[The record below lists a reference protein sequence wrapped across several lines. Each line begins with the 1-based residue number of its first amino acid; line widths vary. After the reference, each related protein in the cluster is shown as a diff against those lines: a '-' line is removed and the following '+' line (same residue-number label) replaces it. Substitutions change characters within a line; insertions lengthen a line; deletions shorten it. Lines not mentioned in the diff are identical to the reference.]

1 MDQLCSINS
10 KHLNPALIL
19 EKIQTVYG
27 RLFPLGDANRFCDH
41 VFRVYDADGDG
52 VISFVELLTTLQVFS
67 NGSVDDKLRAMFR
80 MYDIDRN
87 GFVTVDEI
95 THILAVRTDRRMRVL
110 AGSYCLDHFLPAVVQ
125 TVVSKSVSVFLWHRI
140 SEVTERHVHA
150 SRQKCPFSCRRNS
163 PYVMS
168 GLRSWTGREF
178 HRRGPPAAKVL
189 SP

>member
-125 TVVSKSVSVFLWHRI
+125 TVVSKSVSVFSMAPHIRSHRAPCSRFPTKVSLQLS
-140 SEVTERHVHA
+140 SEQSVCDVRITQLDWKRVPA
-150 SRQKCPFSCRRNS
+150 
-163 PYVMS
+163 
-168 GLRSWTGREF
+168 
-178 HRRGPPAAKVL
+178 AAKVL